1 MQKIEVKRNYFQSGE
16 ALVDLDFQV
25 EIKFLDDDNSEK
37 FVYEMR
43 GYDYIEMG
51 IATKS
56 VFTPFEKE
64 EDCYEFAQK
73 YIIESYDSIDD
84 IKESRYYDLLNDV
97 HYETDKYINMVYD
110 ELDDTK
116 YFGPRCGGKFTHKGL
131 TYFIESCSH
140 INATDKY
147 YYIQVELTNGKYHYS
162 VTEKSVFLRMQLNDM
177 YRFYYD
183 DIEVPYLINS
193 DNIDDLE
200 KIDYMKE
207 DALKDKEILDEF
219 IMNLEHGEE

>member
-43 GYDYIEMG
+43 GYDFIEIG

-64 EDCYEFAQK
+64 NCYEFAQK

-97 HYETDKYINMVYD
+97 HCVTDEYINMVYD

-147 YYIQVELTNGKYHYS
+147 YYIQVELINGKYHYS

-200 KIDYMKE
+200 KIEYMKE

-219 IMNLEHGEE
+219 IMNLEHEEE